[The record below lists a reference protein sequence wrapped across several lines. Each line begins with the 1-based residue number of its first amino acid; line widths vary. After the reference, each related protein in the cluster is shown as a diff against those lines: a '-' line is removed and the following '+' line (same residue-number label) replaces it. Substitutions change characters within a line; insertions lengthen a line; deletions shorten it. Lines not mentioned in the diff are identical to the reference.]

1 VKRCLG
7 VVALSLA
14 LLLALGGVVSAGS
27 AGNSAVVMSN
37 VSSSYPD
44 ARGKINFVQ
53 PAGKVDFVEVV
64 IVKGLEPNTAYTV
77 WSTVAIKLGGSYLE
91 LFTFPAGQIVTDAEG
106 SGSWNYVAK
115 GCTYWILEELLGLET
130 AWLRI
135 GATITDYDTTDPT
148 TDPILT
154 GSFEVFIDID
164 PWDK

>member
-14 LLLALGGVVSAGS
+14 LLLALGGVVAAGS
-27 AGNSAVVMSN
+27 AGNSTVVMSN

-64 IVKGLEPNTAYTV
+64 IVEGLEPNTAYTV
-77 WSTVAIKLGGSYLE
+77 WSTVAIELGGSYLE

-106 SGSWNYVAK
+106 SGAWSYVAK
-115 GCTYWILEELLGLET
+115 GCTYWILDMFALEA

-135 GATITDYDTTDPT
+135 GATITDYGT

-154 GSFEVFIDID
+154 GSFEVFIDPWVD
-164 PWDK
+164 PWDE